1 MRRSVT
7 AITRQVSS
15 SINHCELSFH
25 TRQPIDVAKA
35 MAQHKAY
42 EDCLARL
49 GVRIVSLPAEPDLP
63 DAVFVEDPAVV
74 VDEVA
79 VISIMG
85 APSRRPEASSLAE
98 TLSQYRPIKFLVEPA
113 TLDGG
118 DVMRAGRSVFVGL
131 SQRTNREGIAQL
143 SDILR
148 VYDYQVQPVEVRG
161 CLHLKSACS
170 YLGHD
175 TILINRSLIDVEQ
188 FRGFELLD
196 VPDEEPA
203 AANALLVQDV
213 VIIPASFPKTRA
225 LLEQRGFRVQAIDL
239 SELQKA
245 EAGVTCTSLIF
256 NGEAIAAKDF

>member
-1 MRRSVT
+1 MKVVSPVSVFRSCRCRR
-7 AITRQVSS
+7 
-15 SINHCELSFH
+15 
-25 TRQPIDVAKA
+25 
-35 MAQHKAY
+35 
-42 EDCLARL
+42 
-49 GVRIVSLPAEPDLP
+49 EPELP

-79 VISIMG
+79 IISNMG

-98 TLSQYRPIKFLVEPA
+98 ALSRYRPIKYLTEPA

-118 DVMRAGRSVFVGL
+118 DVMRIGRSVFTGL

-143 SDILR
+143 SDLLR
-148 VYDYQVQPVEVRG
+148 VYGYKVEAVEVKG

-170 YLGHD
+170 YIGKD
-175 TILINRSLIDVEQ
+175 TVLVNRSLIDADPL
-188 FRGFELLD
+188 RGFELLD
-196 VPDEEPA
+196 VPDDEPS

-213 VIIPASFPKTRA
+213 VIMPASFPKTCA
-225 LLEQRGFRVQAIDL
+225 LLEQRGFRVQTIDL

-256 NGEAIAAKDF
+256 NDEILRQESF